1 MTQKKVSR
9 WVAIL
14 IVGIILTACISL
26 TQGELSVSFMDLK
39 ALLLGQGSQAKQLLV
54 WDFRLPRIVLAVLAG
69 AALGLSGAILQGIT
83 RNPLADT
90 GILGINWRLASGC
103 WDFSNRV
110 SSSFRIDASSNGLSG
125 CHFEYGYFSTHL
137 INYIKN

>member
-26 TQGELSVSFMDLK
+26 TQGELSVSVMDLK
-39 ALLLGQGSQAKQLLV
+39 ALLLGQGSHTKQLLV

-90 GILGINWRLASGC
+90 GILGINAGAGLAVIL
-103 WDFSNRV
+103 FI
-110 SSSFRIDASSNGLSG
+110 SFVETTSITTFALP
-125 CHFEYGYFSTHL
+125 L
-137 INYIKN
+137 VQL

>member
-14 IVGIILTACISL
+14 IIGIILTACISL

-90 GILGINWRLASGC
+90 GI
-103 WDFSNRV
+103 
-110 SSSFRIDASSNGLSG
+110 
-125 CHFEYGYFSTHL
+125 
-137 INYIKN
+137 

>member
-54 WDFRLPRIVLAVLAG
+54 WDFRLPRIVLAG
-69 AALGLSGAILQGIT
+69 PSG
-83 RNPLADT
+83 RSF
-90 GILGINWRLASGC
+90 RLKRRYSSRDYSESVGRY
-103 WDFSNRV
+103 WDFR
-110 SSSFRIDASSNGLSG
+110 
-125 CHFEYGYFSTHL
+125 H
-137 INYIKN
+137 